1 MLRFLIYGNC
11 NDFLNIL
18 QDILLGKVKKYRLLY
33 RKRLQNSTRTY
44 CYVTKNKETNC
55 YTNVSQKILKN
66 PLKLKE
72 NSENI
77 IRHN

>member
-1 MLRFLIYGNC
+1 MRIYILLRFLIYGNC

-44 CYVTKNKETNC
+44 YYVAISKE
-55 YTNVSQKILKN
+55 KIVIQMFRK
-66 PLKLKE
+66 KY
-72 NSENI
+72 
-77 IRHN
+77 